1 MDLSGFYPP
10 RPEQSRKGDF
20 GRVLVVGGSERYA
33 GAPAFNALAALRCGA
48 DLAYVLAPRRAADI
62 VASYA
67 PDLITIPCEGAY
79 PELSDVEEHLPRV
92 DAVVIGGGIERS
104 PKAHRALRAIL
115 GAAKKPMVVDAEALH
130 ALAGD
135 VGSGSARQGAAEKP
149 WPAGHGDLVRGK
161 PALLTPHA
169 GEFEVL
175 AGRKWP
181 ENETSR
187 EEECRL
193 LAERYGATVVVKGR
207 REVVSDG
214 RKVARDEAGSPY
226 LTKGGYGDL
235 LAGAAGA
242 HLARGRSPFDAAR
255 AAAYLVG
262 AAGELAAAQLGE
274 STLASDALARIPDV
288 LRRSGSP
295 SR

>member
-1 MDLSGFYPP
+1 MDLRPFYPP
-10 RPEQSRKGDF
+10 RPEESRKGDF
-20 GRVLVVGGSERYA
+20 GRVLVIGGSERYA

-48 DLAYVLAPRRAADI
+48 DLAYVLAPRRAADL
-62 VASYA
+62 VASYG

-79 PELSDVEEHLPRV
+79 PELSDVEEHLPRA
-92 DAVVIGGGIERS
+92 DALVVGGGIERS

-115 GAAKKPMVVDAEALH
+115 GAAKKPMVVDAEGLH

-135 VGSGSARQGAAEKP
+135 VG
-149 WPAGHGDLVRGK
+149 LVAGK

-181 ENETSR
+181 ADESAR
-187 EEECRL
+187 DEECRT
-193 LAERYGATVVVKGR
+193 LARRYGATVIVKGR
-207 REVVSDG
+207 REVISDG
-214 RKVARDEAGSPY
+214 RQTARDEAGSPY

-242 HLARGRSPFDAAR
+242 MLARGHSPFDAAR
-255 AAAYLVG
+255 VAAFIVG
-262 AAGELAAAQLGE
+262 SAGNLAADELGE
-274 STLASDALARIPDV
+274 STLASDALARIPRV
-288 LRRSGSP
+288 LRAST
-295 SR
+295 